1 MKTINFLTSH
11 FIPENTAATNRVT
24 AYVKELEKFY
34 KINVFALSEKGV
46 NQPKSLKFSDKT
58 TVYYINQK
66 EFNQKNFIKRA
77 INEIRHLYK
86 LIRTAKTKRCDLTI
100 ATTPYMFMIP
110 LCAFLIKGKKIIDI
124 RDLVWEYL
132 GENSFFTKS
141 IKSILRDIMIL
152 SIKKYNFIVVTNEN
166 EKKWI
171 KSHIRENN
179 ILKISNGI
187 EKKKYEILSSLNLYQ
202 NKKFSVTYIGNIGI
216 AQNLK
221 ILVECAK
228 ELSEIDFNIIGKGAE
243 YDELKNYAKTNDIG
257 NINFLGKKS
266 WDEILYFYENS
277 SVLYA
282 QLDEKFKTAMP
293 SKLYEY
299 ASTGL
304 PVIYG
309 GVGTAVGFVKNLE
322 NAKAVRPNNKDELKE
337 AILFFKA
344 KERFCSDKN
353 QDFIRKNYIR
363 EEEAKKIIKIAEL
376 MINEGRK
383 I

>member
-1 MKTINFLTSH
+1 LKTINFLTSH

>member
-1 MKTINFLTSH
+1 
-11 FIPENTAATNRVT
+11 
-24 AYVKELEKFY
+24 
-34 KINVFALSEKGV
+34 
-46 NQPKSLKFSDKT
+46 
-58 TVYYINQK
+58 
-66 EFNQKNFIKRA
+66 
-77 INEIRHLYK
+77 
-86 LIRTAKTKRCDLTI
+86 
-100 ATTPYMFMIP
+100 
-110 LCAFLIKGKKIIDI
+110 
-124 RDLVWEYL
+124 
-132 GENSFFTKS
+132 
-141 IKSILRDIMIL
+141 MIL